1 MEAISQ
7 ISSLVKEYIMPET
20 VWLVPCLYAL
30 GSIIK
35 RSIRIDD
42 TLIPTVLC
50 VVGIFLSAL
59 VSVASCEPTNWIQW
73 VILVAVSI
81 GQGYVLAA
89 AAVCLNQLIKQ
100 HSIAGR
106 LKKGFDGQNSI
117 ERKEG
122 MVGDC
127 RENSPCVPSPKDW
140 SCTPISKVK
149 EGELNQKN
157 FSPKPSIRSTRLSVA
172 RSQRLMPAVSKAR
185 KTTRFSATSTPATTS
200 VLPATCSQP

>member
-1 MEAISQ
+1 MYFQVQLSFCFALYVKEGDNVEAISQ
-7 ISSLVKEYIMPET
+7 ISSLVKEYITPET

-42 TLIPTVLC
+42 TLIPGVLC

-59 VSVASCEPTNWIQW
+59 VSVASCEPTSWMQW
-73 VILVAVSI
+73 VTLIAVSI

-100 HSIAGR
+100 HTLAGG

-117 ERKEG
+117 ERKDDEQ
-122 MVGDC
+122 C
-127 RENSPCVPSPKDW
+127 QS
-140 SCTPISKVK
+140 
-149 EGELNQKN
+149 
-157 FSPKPSIRSTRLSVA
+157 
-172 RSQRLMPAVSKAR
+172 
-185 KTTRFSATSTPATTS
+185 
-200 VLPATCSQP
+200 

>member
-59 VSVASCEPTNWIQW
+59 VSVASCEPTNWMQW

-89 AAVCLNQLIKQ
+89 AAVCL
-100 HSIAGR
+100 SISLSNSTVSQAGLERDLTEKEKRER
-106 LKKGFDGQNSI
+106 L
-117 ERKEG
+117 
-122 MVGDC
+122 
-127 RENSPCVPSPKDW
+127 
-140 SCTPISKVK
+140 
-149 EGELNQKN
+149 
-157 FSPKPSIRSTRLSVA
+157 
-172 RSQRLMPAVSKAR
+172 
-185 KTTRFSATSTPATTS
+185 
-200 VLPATCSQP
+200 

>member
-7 ISSLVKEYIMPET
+7 ISSLVKEYITPET

-42 TLIPTVLC
+42 TLIPGVLC

-59 VSVASCEPTNWIQW
+59 VSVASCEPTNWMQW

-89 AAVCLNQLIKQ
+89 TAVCLNQLIKQ
-100 HSIAGR
+100 HTLAGG
-106 LKKGFDGQNSI
+106 LKKGFDGQTKEETTNEQKGV
-117 ERKEG
+117 ER
-122 MVGDC
+122 
-127 RENSPCVPSPKDW
+127 
-140 SCTPISKVK
+140 
-149 EGELNQKN
+149 
-157 FSPKPSIRSTRLSVA
+157 
-172 RSQRLMPAVSKAR
+172 
-185 KTTRFSATSTPATTS
+185 
-200 VLPATCSQP
+200 

>member
-1 MEAISQ
+1 MQLSFYFALYMKEGEKLESISQ

-106 LKKGFDGQNSI
+106 LKKGFEGQNNM

-149 EGELNQKN
+149 EGEQ
-157 FSPKPSIRSTRLSVA
+157 
-172 RSQRLMPAVSKAR
+172 
-185 KTTRFSATSTPATTS
+185 
-200 VLPATCSQP
+200 

>member
-1 MEAISQ
+1 MLCKHFLGKLYFQVQLSFCFALYMKWGEKVESISQ

-50 VVGIFLSAL
+50 VV

-106 LKKGFDGQNSI
+106 LKKGFDGQ
-117 ERKEG
+117 EKTE
-122 MVGDC
+122 
-127 RENSPCVPSPKDW
+127 
-140 SCTPISKVK
+140 
-149 EGELNQKN
+149 
-157 FSPKPSIRSTRLSVA
+157 
-172 RSQRLMPAVSKAR
+172 VSDSEEK
-185 KTTRFSATSTPATTS
+185 
-200 VLPATCSQP
+200 